1 MKSRTKKID
10 KNLVEGLPE
19 GESLQTI
26 SDKTDVF
33 FSYSHR
39 LDGKTVR
46 ERNYIGT
53 VKDMKFVPNDDY
65 IDQKPIKSERPLNNR
80 THEKKRKIEEEHLA
94 GSAQKS
100 SPCVTAS
107 VAIGF
112 AEDELFGL
120 SGEVASFV
128 NRGSKESSR
137 NPDALKETSE
147 TASIWKRLELCKT
160 KAASEIPL
168 YNAIAEET
176 GLKEDLTAVWGED
189 KATAAISIASHWLN
203 TGSNAAYLYESW
215 AQNKFVPYPE
225 AITSKQMSELFR
237 ELKNTSNWRKDFF
250 GARIK
255 RLQDKEMLS
264 FDATQI
270 ASQATEISYAQYGV
284 GKEGGYQRQVG
295 LIILVGHQS
304 HTPVLF
310 RILPGNITDVTTV
323 QDMLF
328 RFDEFTDSRRI
339 FGAVVDRG
347 YFSLANLARFSDA
360 GSRIV
365 MAAKTD
371 AFWIRNAIEEA
382 MPHLWTNAARIAG
395 DKCWGKTIA
404 VEPTF
409 EDGKK
414 RRLWVHVYRTDGKAE
429 QENSAFYEG
438 LEAFEKQWIHWRP
451 RKGKDE
457 NAENCALRKSLWM
470 KYFEKDKGIPGQAPL
485 VQNDAA
491 IDAATRYFGIFCN
504 VTTMECTAKE
514 TLSTYRAR
522 DLIEKTFKGG
532 KTNFELGVIR
542 SHDDDTMEG
551 RFIIGFVALT
561 ILSNLYY
568 RMKSQD
574 SIVKTGGEKKA
585 LTLAEE
591 MTFNELK
598 NRFMTPR
605 IIFDKD
611 GKGHWLE
618 VTKRQH
624 EIAARLGFPDLYK
637 TVPDW
642 K

>member
-1 MKSRTKKID
+1 MLDAYEFIRMNKGGSDARKNHSSR
-10 KNLVEGLPE
+10 
-19 GESLQTI
+19 S
-26 SDKTDVF
+26 
-33 FSYSHR
+33 
-39 LDGKTVR
+39 
-46 ERNYIGT
+46 
-53 VKDMKFVPNDDY
+53 
-65 IDQKPIKSERPLNNR
+65 
-80 THEKKRKIEEEHLA
+80 KKRGRIPEKTRRLSSSALA
-94 GSAQKS
+94 VTFALS
-100 SPCVTAS
+100 SGTIFGTKRRNGAARS
-107 VAIGF
+107 ESTWATSF
-112 AEDELFGL
+112 YTNEDYRVRF
-120 SGEVASFV
+120 
-128 NRGSKESSR
+128 NRRGK
-137 NPDALKETSE
+137 
-147 TASIWKRLELCKT
+147 KRLVAAKAVPVGTRSVWEQIAPLET

-176 GLKEDLTAVWGED
+176 GLKEDLTAVWGKD

-215 AQNKFVPYPE
+215 AQSRFVPYPE

-237 ELKNTSNWRKDFF
+237 ELKNTPNWRKDFF

-295 LIILVGHQS
+295 LILLVGHES

-328 RFDEFTDSRRI
+328 RFDEITDSRRI

-371 AFWIRNAIEEA
+371 ASWIRHAIGEA

-438 LEAFEKQWIHWRP
+438 LEAFEKQWIH
-451 RKGKDE
+451 
-457 NAENCALRKSLWM
+457 
-470 KYFEKDKGIPGQAPL
+470 
-485 VQNDAA
+485 
-491 IDAATRYFGIFCN
+491 
-504 VTTMECTAKE
+504 
-514 TLSTYRAR
+514 
-522 DLIEKTFKGG
+522 
-532 KTNFELGVIR
+532 
-542 SHDDDTMEG
+542 
-551 RFIIGFVALT
+551 
-561 ILSNLYY
+561 
-568 RMKSQD
+568 
-574 SIVKTGGEKKA
+574 
-585 LTLAEE
+585 
-591 MTFNELK
+591 
-598 NRFMTPR
+598 
-605 IIFDKD
+605 
-611 GKGHWLE
+611 
-618 VTKRQH
+618 
-624 EIAARLGFPDLYK
+624 
-637 TVPDW
+637 
-642 K
+642 

>member
-1 MKSRTKKID
+1 
-10 KNLVEGLPE
+10 
-19 GESLQTI
+19 
-26 SDKTDVF
+26 
-33 FSYSHR
+33 
-39 LDGKTVR
+39 
-46 ERNYIGT
+46 
-53 VKDMKFVPNDDY
+53 
-65 IDQKPIKSERPLNNR
+65 
-80 THEKKRKIEEEHLA
+80 
-94 GSAQKS
+94 
-100 SPCVTAS
+100 
-107 VAIGF
+107 
-112 AEDELFGL
+112 
-120 SGEVASFV
+120 
-128 NRGSKESSR
+128 
-137 NPDALKETSE
+137 
-147 TASIWKRLELCKT
+147 
-160 KAASEIPL
+160 
-168 YNAIAEET
+168 
-176 GLKEDLTAVWGED
+176 
-189 KATAAISIASHWLN
+189 
-203 TGSNAAYLYESW
+203 
-215 AQNKFVPYPE
+215 
-225 AITSKQMSELFR
+225 
-237 ELKNTSNWRKDFF
+237 
-250 GARIK
+250 
-255 RLQDKEMLS
+255 
-264 FDATQI
+264 
-270 ASQATEISYAQYGV
+270 
-284 GKEGGYQRQVG
+284 
-295 LIILVGHQS
+295 
-304 HTPVLF
+304 
-310 RILPGNITDVTTV
+310 
-323 QDMLF
+323 MLF
-328 RFDEFTDSRRI
+328 RFDEITNSRRI

-395 DKCWGKTIA
+395 DKCCGKTIA

-414 RRLWVHVYRTDGKAE
+414 QRLWVHVYRTDGKAE

-438 LEAFEKQWIHWRP
+438 LEVFEKQWIHWRP

-457 NAENCALRKSLWM
+457 NTENCALRKSPWM
-470 KYFEKDKGIPGQAPL
+470 KYFEKGKGIPGQTPL

-551 RFIIGFVALT
+551 RFIIGFVALS

-598 NRFMTPR
+598 NRLTTPR

-624 EIAARLGFPDLYK
+624 EIAARLGFPNLYK
-637 TVPDW
+637 TVPNW
-642 K
+642 KKK